1 MSVQGRSSISSKA
14 GRSFLDRAIT
24 VALGQEVQLP
34 DELPLLFLYLLPPKF
49 PAASQQAVACN
60 SVAPGAGSLAGF
72 LPLTQPSHTSCS
84 LLLGSVP
91 IEKEM
96 QAGCP
101 SGYLFPQVL
110 HDLFRN
116 SGKL

>member
-1 MSVQGRSSISSKA
+1 MSSTAV
-14 GRSFLDRAIT
+14 
-24 VALGQEVQLP
+24 P
-34 DELPLLFLYLLPPKF
+34 YLFPPTF
-49 PAASQQAVACN
+49 PAASQQAVAYN
-60 SVAPGAGSLAGF
+60 SMAPEAGSLAGF
-72 LPLTQPSHTSCS
+72 LPFTQPSHTSCS

-91 IEKEM
+91 KEKKM

-110 HDLFRN
+110 YDLFCN